1 MSKVD
6 FHRNTFLE
14 IEELNRFQKFM
25 LESNVNKTFLSN
37 TTNWGIIDTSGGASP
52 NDFLV
57 EASPTPS
64 AVMIQNLSRAL
75 QKDGLL
81 IEQQQPIDGIAIAN
95 DSAWYWIKIGHT
107 YTHLEEGTCSIT
119 INGTVTGNGTK
130 FTEVLRG
137 VSSKVPVK
145 VMFTSA
151 NNTGIYDVVNV
162 VDDLNIIIQGDA
174 FVAESGVTYR
184 VLGSTPLGETVT
196 SEQQTGLYSYDS
208 CLITKV
214 AETVTDTP
222 PAGLVTDEE
231 FWIARV
237 SNTAG
242 TVTVQ
247 DKREYTVGAVIYS
260 QYWEYYIRGVSDKLD
275 KNNNLS
281 DVVDVNASRGN
292 LSVYSKAETD
302 ALLAV
307 DSVAWVAMT
316 KGTNIKTSNVKIRR
330 LGYIVNITGTFVVD
344 GTSDIAADE
353 VLFSIAYSAIG
364 DYLASP
370 STTIFFQINSIESE
384 DLNHG
389 LMFKIL
395 PQTTGQTIFEIKADT
410 GEYVTENQGDVQYNM
425 NVTYIAR

>member
-25 LESNVNKTFLSN
+25 VESNVNKTFLSN
-37 TTNWGIIDTSGGASP
+37 TINWGIIDTSGGTSP
-52 NDFLV
+52 NDFKV

-64 AVMIQNLSRAL
+64 TVMIQYLSRAL

-81 IEQQQPIDGIAIAN
+81 IEQQPIDGIAIAN

-145 VMFTSA
+145 VMFTST

-162 VDDLNIIIQGDA
+162 VDDLNIIIQGDS
-174 FVAESGVTYR
+174 FIAESGITYR
-184 VLGSTPLGETVT
+184 VIGSTPLGETVT
-196 SEQQTGLYSYDS
+196 SEQQNGLYSYDS
-208 CLITKV
+208 CVITKV

-237 SNTAG
+237 RNVGG

-247 DKREYTVGAVIYS
+247 DKREYTTGAVTYS

-281 DVVDVNASRGN
+281 DLANVVNARYN
-292 LSVYSKAETD
+292 LSVYSQQEINN
-302 ALLAV
+302 LF
-307 DSVAWVAMT
+307 
-316 KGTNIKTSNVKIRR
+316 NITSKSWMPMNRGSAATEFKFDIKVCRIG
-330 LGYIVNITGTFVVD
+330 LSCTITGTFTSEEDAPVGSILASLPWTSLESPGLALTLTNNVYTQVTNLADSIVVD
-344 GTSDIAADE
+344 DKELFIYVEARGSSDDLQIKTLKIAPKD
-353 VLFSIAYSAIG
+353 IG
-364 DYLASP
+364 
-370 STTIFFQINSIESE
+370 F
-384 DLNHG
+384 
-389 LMFKIL
+389 MFTLTFNLI
-395 PQTTGQTIFEIKADT
+395 
-410 GEYVTENQGDVQYNM
+410 
-425 NVTYIAR
+425 